1 MEEARDTVGRKKTP
15 RWLEAARL
23 RQGPVSAGG
32 RADWLARAMGRAGV
46 MPRVE
51 AERAIREGRVEVGGQ
66 VEREPF
72 APVHPGLEVRVDG
85 QVRSLEAPLLV
96 LMFHKPAGVVV
107 AGTDPEGV
115 GTVFERLRAVL
126 PAELQGFEWYAIG
139 RLDRDTTGLLLF
151 TNDERVVQHGTAPE
165 THLPKRYVAEVAG
178 QPTEEALTRLRE
190 GLVLDDGPTR
200 PAGAR
205 LLGPDRV
212 ELVLTE
218 GRHHQVKRMLAAVG
232 HPVRTLHREAVGSV
246 ALDVPVGSWRRV
258 RDSEVSEGLG
268 FRTDATTAERG

>member
-1 MEEARDTVGRKKTP
+1 
-15 RWLEAARL
+15 
-23 RQGPVSAGG
+23 
-32 RADWLARAMGRAGV
+32 
-46 MPRVE
+46 
-51 AERAIREGRVEVGGQ
+51 
-66 VEREPF
+66 
-72 APVHPGLEVRVDG
+72 
-85 QVRSLEAPLLV
+85 
-96 LMFHKPAGVVV
+96 
-107 AGTDPEGV
+107 V
-115 GTVFERLRAVL
+115 GTVFERLRSVL

-151 TNDERVVQHGTAPE
+151 TNDERVVQHGTSPE

-178 QPTEEALTRLRE
+178 RPSEEALSRLRE

-205 LLGPDRV
+205 VLAPDRV

-246 ALDVPVGSWRRV
+246 VLDVPVGAWRRLS
-258 RDSEVSEGLG
+258 DTEVTEELG
-268 FRTDATTAERG
+268 FQRDAAAGAGS

>member
-1 MEEARDTVGRKKTP
+1 MRRTVSRKRTP

-23 RQGPVSAGG
+23 RKGPPSPGG
-32 RADWLARAMGRAGV
+32 RADWLARALGRAGV
-46 MPRVE
+46 MPRAQ
-51 AERAIREGRVEVGGQ
+51 AEQAIREGRVEVDGR

-72 APVHPGLEVRVDG
+72 APVHPGVEVRVDG

-96 LMFHKPAGVVV
+96 LMFHKPAGVIV

-115 GTVFERLRAVL
+115 GTVFDSLRTVL
-126 PAELQGFEWYAIG
+126 PADLQGFEWYAIG

-151 TNDERVVQHGTAPE
+151 TNDEQVVQHGTSPE
-165 THLPKRYVAEVAG
+165 THLPKCYVAEVAG
-178 QPTEEALTRLRE
+178 RPSEEALTRLRE
-190 GLVLDDGPTR
+190 GLVLEDGPTR

-205 LLGPDRV
+205 LLGPERV

-232 HPVRTLHREAVGSV
+232 HPVRVLHREAVGSV
-246 ALDVPVGSWRRV
+246 VLDVPLSAWRRL
-258 RDSEVSEGLG
+258 SATEVSEGLG
-268 FRTDATTAERG
+268 FNKDTPAAEGS

>member
-1 MEEARDTVGRKKTP
+1 VSRKKTP

-23 RQGPVSAGG
+23 RKGPLPLGE
-32 RADWLARAMGRAGV
+32 RADWLARALGRAGV
-46 MPRVE
+46 MPRAE
-51 AERAIREGRVEVGGQ
+51 AEQAIREGRVEVAGR

-72 APVHPGLEVRVDG
+72 APVHPGVEVRVDG

-96 LMFHKPAGVVV
+96 LMFHKPAGVIV

-115 GTVFERLRAVL
+115 GTVFASLRAVL
-126 PAELQGFEWYAIG
+126 PPELQGFEWYAIG

-151 TNDERVVQHGTAPE
+151 TNDEQVVQHGTSPE
-165 THLPKRYVAEVAG
+165 MHLPKRYVAEVAG
-178 QPTEEALTRLRE
+178 RPSEEALARLRE

-205 LLGPDRV
+205 LLGPERV

-232 HPVRTLHREAVGSV
+232 HPVRALHREAVGSV
-246 ALDVPVGSWRRV
+246 VLDVPLGAWRRLNAP
-258 RDSEVSEGLG
+258 EVSQGLG
-268 FRTDATTAERG
+268 FSKDAPSEGG

>member
-1 MEEARDTVGRKKTP
+1 MARKPRTP

-23 RQGPVSAGG
+23 RTQPVPEGS
-32 RADWLARAMGRAGV
+32 RADWLARALGRAGV
-46 MPRVE
+46 MPRAE
-51 AERAIREGRVEVGGQ
+51 AEQAIREGRVEVDGR

-72 APVHPGLEVRVDG
+72 APVHAGSRVRVEG
-85 QVRSLEAPLLV
+85 QPRSLEARLLA

-107 AGTDPEGV
+107 AGSDPEGL

-126 PAELQGFEWYAIG
+126 PPELRGYEWYAVG

-151 TNDERVVQHGTAPE
+151 TNEERLVAHATSPE
-165 THLPKRYVAEVAG
+165 THVAKRYVAEVAG
-178 QPTEEALTRLRE
+178 QPSEAALQKLRE
-190 GLVLDDGPTR
+190 GLVLEDGPTR

-205 LLGPDRV
+205 LLAPSQL

-232 HPVRTLHREAVGSV
+232 HPVRTLHREAVGGLG
-246 ALDVPVGSWRRV
+246 LDVPEGAWRLLT
-258 RDSEVSEGLG
+258 DAEVAQGLG
-268 FRTDATTAERG
+268 FRESG

>member
-1 MEEARDTVGRKKTP
+1 MGEEAKRRPVSRKKTP

-23 RQGPVSAGG
+23 RKGPSPLGG
-32 RADWLARAMGRAGV
+32 RADWLARALGRAGV
-46 MPRVE
+46 MPRAE
-51 AERAIREGRVEVGGQ
+51 AERAIREGRVEVEGR

-72 APVHPGLEVRVDG
+72 AQVHPGAEVRVDG
-85 QVRSLEAPLLV
+85 QARSLEAPLLV
-96 LMFHKPAGVVV
+96 LLFHKPAGVIV

-115 GTVFERLRAVL
+115 GTVFDRLRAVL
-126 PAELQGFEWYAIG
+126 PEGLQGFEWYAIG

-151 TNDERVVQHGTAPE
+151 TNDEQVVRHGTSPE

-178 QPTEEALTRLRE
+178 RPSEETLARLRE

-205 LLGPDRV
+205 LLGPERV

-232 HPVRTLHREAVGSV
+232 HPVRVLHREAVGSV
-246 ALDVPVGSWRRV
+246 VLDVPVGAWRQL
-258 RDSEVSEGLG
+258 SATEVSEGLG
-268 FRTDATTAERG
+268 FRR